1 MLRYGRDRFFAFGIL
16 QVLCAAALLLHAL
29 SLATG
34 SGSGEAALLPILL
47 GLAALCL
54 VAAAAA
60 AVKRGRDIGWGA
72 SGTLLA
78 FFVCASLSPLLLVLV
93 AYLALAPGK
102 PGDGP
107 LGPQSTPMSA
117 TAWLWALLGLFFPL
131 MIVLTASRTL

>member
-1 MLRYGRDRFFAFGIL
+1 M
-16 QVLCAAALLLHAL
+16 
-29 SLATG
+29 
-34 SGSGEAALLPILL
+34 PILL

-60 AVKRGRDIGWGA
+60 SVKRRRDIGWGA

-117 TAWLWALLGLFFPL
+117 TAWLLALLGLFFPL

>member
-34 SGSGEAALLPILL
+34 SGGGEATLVPVL
-47 GLAALCL
+47 GGLTILCL
-54 VAAAAA
+54 IAAAAA

-78 FFVCASLSPLLLVLV
+78 FFVCAGLGPLLLVLV
-93 AYLALAPGK
+93 AYLALAPGM
-102 PGDGP
+102 PEDGVF
-107 LGPQSTPMSA
+107 GPRTPPMTA
-117 TAWLWALLGLFFPL
+117 TAWVSALLGMFFPL